1 MRFVVR
7 PHRPIREFV
16 LAVLSIALLALAG
29 WLLFD
34 YGQWR
39 YIYQRMAAS
48 DEQRELWNLSRASEL
63 DNTRLRQRIAVL
75 ERAAQID
82 RQAYRELQDLVR
94 RRQEEIVELQE
105 EIGFYRS
112 VLAAPRRERRLAIHA
127 LTVRPSSTPG
137 TFHFKLVLT
146 RAVNDDTL
154 AEGAVDI
161 HVEGSREGGQGGP
174 ELAALAPVELQRLP
188 FELRHF
194 YRIGGT
200 FSLPGGF
207 RPRRLRVELTEGDH
221 ERPSTIKTFDWD
233 EVLRRG
239 GDKGDVG

>member
-1 MRFVVR
+1 MRFIVR
-7 PHRPIREFV
+7 PHRPVREFI
-16 LAVLSIALLALAG
+16 LAVLSVALLALAG

-48 DEQRELWNLSRASEL
+48 DEQRELWKISRASEL
-63 DNTRLRQRIAVL
+63 DNARLRQRVAVL

-112 VLAAPRRERRLAIHA
+112 VLATPRRERGLAIQA
-127 LTVRPSSTPG
+127 LTVRPSTAPG

-146 RAVNDDTL
+146 RAVKDDTL
-154 AEGAVDI
+154 TEGAVDI
-161 HVEGSREGGQGGP
+161 HVEGSRDGGDDGP

-188 FELRHF
+188 FELRNF
-194 YRIGGT
+194 YRIDGT

-207 RPRRLRVELTEGDH
+207 RPRRVRVELTEGDH
-221 ERPSTIKTFDWD
+221 ERPTTIRTFDWD
-233 EVLRRG
+233 EVVRRG
-239 GDKGDVG
+239 GHEGDMG